1 MKTTIKIGSQ
11 LLEMEANAF
20 TPILYRRVFR
30 SDFIRSFTDIISMN
44 KELVEKATEIKALK
58 ESFEAGEI
66 TSEEYTKRTSEF
78 NFSSDEMD
86 FIYERAELL
95 SQLAFIMNA
104 QSKES
109 DVRELTKLDVNDFYS
124 FLMNFD
130 DGDFRDGV
138 VISKIIAFWKG
149 NAEDTDVEAKN
160 E

>member
-11 LLEMEANAF
+11 EITMVNNAF

-30 SDFIRSFTDIISMN
+30 SDFLRSFSDMVTFN
-44 KELVEKATEIKALK
+44 KELLEKANTIKKLK
-58 ESFEAGEI
+58 ESFEAGEF
-66 TSEEYTKRTSEF
+66 TKEEYIERITALELKT
-78 NFSSDEMD
+78 DEMD
-86 FIYERAELL
+86 FLYERAELL

-109 DVRELTKLDVNDFYS
+109 DVRELTKLDINDFYS

-149 NAEDTDVEAKN
+149 NAEDSDIEAKN